1 MGQKRP
7 EITADL
13 PGTEHEQM
21 AEIARQEGILVEDLF
36 HEFIQEG
43 LAFAR
48 VSRPVAKIIP
58 IRKKS

>member
-1 MGQKRP
+1 
-7 EITADL
+7 
-13 PGTEHEQM
+13 M
-21 AEIARQEGILVEDLF
+21 AGIARQEGILVEDLF

-48 VSRPVAKIIP
+48 VSRPVAKVIP